1 VFRVLLKYIGNTYVS
16 SVKKNIEYVAEYG
29 RFDDLL
35 ILLDTACAFEAT
47 AYLKRQFEADLK
59 CLEGNGGVSLL
70 GKWLPSVNASNA
82 VAVKTAKRLARAFGL
97 SDKAYRQALSNL
109 RSRIEILENN
119 LRERDYT
126 FDYSKQPSKALFK
139 YRKAFARNDGERYAA
154 FRESVARGEAKL
166 NVGTL
171 LPYEIVAPLFKNT
184 VSDDE
189 RCIIDLTW
197 NAQED
202 FTNGENALVVV
213 DGSGSM
219 YGGGEPLPASVAL
232 SLGVYFA
239 ERNAGWLRSRAVT
252 SWRG

>member
-1 VFRVLLKYIGNTYVS
+1 MKTLFLRPDIRGGLGERRVFRVLLKYIGNNICLFG
-16 SVKKNIEYVAEYG
+16 KKRTSNTWAEYG

-97 SDKAYRQALSNL
+97 SDKAYRQALSKL

-126 FDYSKQPSKALFK
+126 FDYSKQPSKALFQIPK
-139 YRKAFARNDGERYAA
+139 GFCAQRRR
-154 FRESVARGEAKL
+154 
-166 NVGTL
+166 TL
-171 LPYEIVAPLFKNT
+171 RRVP
-184 VSDDE
+184 
-189 RCIIDLTW
+189 
-197 NAQED
+197 
-202 FTNGENALVVV
+202 
-213 DGSGSM
+213 
-219 YGGGEPLPASVAL
+219 
-232 SLGVYFA
+232 
-239 ERNAGWLRSRAVT
+239 
-252 SWRG
+252 